1 MTKDEKKQVIV
12 QAVRDINEE
21 LGKEALKIKDVS
33 STGIAI
39 RTEYSVLI
47 DDLYDKISH
56 INLTKERYYF
66 FTDLEDDEP
75 ERDAD
80 KLVRGL
86 NELSRQLADLQ
97 RLVGGQSE

>member
-1 MTKDEKKQVIV
+1 MTKDEKKQVIA

-21 LGKEALKIKDVS
+21 LGKEALKMTEDLS
-33 STGIAI
+33 EDLLI
-39 RTEYSVLI
+39 RTEYSVLL
-47 DDLYDKISH
+47 DDLYNRIAHLDLKDM
-56 INLTKERYYF
+56 RYYLIF
-66 FTDLEDDEP
+66 ELEDDEP